1 MGSSVGQ
8 RTDYKGVV
16 VQRGHGKIL
25 SISIYITQ
33 KKIFTIAK
41 HGNNNLLNNLIN
53 KSSFNS
59 IRFNDG
65 KSNLFGNFHYR
76 NKQSEKS

>member
-1 MGSSVGQ
+1 MGKYLVLAFTSH
-8 RTDYKGVV
+8 T
-16 VQRGHGKIL
+16 
-25 SISIYITQ
+25 
-33 KKIFTIAK
+33 KKYLLAK